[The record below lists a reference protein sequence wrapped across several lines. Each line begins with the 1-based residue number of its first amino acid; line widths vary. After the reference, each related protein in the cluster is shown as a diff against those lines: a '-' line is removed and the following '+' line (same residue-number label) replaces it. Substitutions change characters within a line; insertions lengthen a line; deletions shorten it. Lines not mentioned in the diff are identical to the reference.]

1 MGSLFGCSEVKLR
14 STKNNLIAMLDV
26 ILHHLL
32 EIEYPRHSIHQCQHN
47 HPEGVLHRGML
58 VEIVQHYLCNRI
70 ALQLNHQSHTVTIG
84 FVTNIGNAFK
94 FFIVNKFDNFFNQ
107 PYLIYLVWQ
116 LCNNNG
122 FPAVFLGNLHKG
134 SCPDNNFSSTGRICQ
149 TNSLVT
155 IYNTS
160 SREIRSDNIF
170 HEIGHFQFRICNQG
184 YHAVNNL
191 SEVLG
196 RDVGGHSNC
205 NT

>member
-1 MGSLFGCSEVKLR
+1 
-14 STKNNLIAMLDV
+14 MLDV

-32 EIEYPRHSIHQCQHN
+32 EIEHPRYSIDQCQHD

-70 ALQLNHQSHTVTIG
+70 PLQLDNEPHTVTIG
-84 FVTNIGNAFK
+84 FVANIGNSFK
-94 FFIVNKFDNFFNQ
+94 FFIVNQFDNFFNQ
-107 PYLIYLVWQ
+107 PDLVNLIRQ
-116 LCNNNG
+116 LSNNNG

-134 SCPDNNFSSTGRICQ
+134 SCPDNNFTPTGRICQ
-149 TNSLVT
+149 TNTLVT
-155 IYNTS
+155 IYNTAGWK
-160 SREIRSDNIF
+160 IRSDNIF
-170 HEIGHFQFRICNQG
+170 HEIGHFQFRVRDQR

-196 RDVGGHSNC
+196 RDIGGHSNR